1 MRRLPQAFINDLK
14 DKEGILYPLLD
25 RVKHDDTLMLSIRDG
40 YINVYYRGG
49 NLVRVSYNDNGTYK
63 AFFDTRYNKTE
74 IPLPEPPKTIKSLD
88 NTNAWIA
95 AFPSLK
101 ETMDISFSTNSKS
114 EREFQQLIAR
124 ENNYSTISNETEY
137 FVTDIEFTDSS
148 IGACFDLLAVRWL
161 ACQRRKNNECRPALV
176 ELKYGDGALN
186 GSAGL
191 IKHLEDI
198 NKILSDHEKYKV
210 ILQTMEMQFEQLA
223 ELGLVRLKSSSKSS
237 GIELNSQTK
246 PEVIIVLA
254 NHNPRSRKLA
264 DILNSPEIKD
274 LNDPSKFDLK
284 FFIASFAGY
293 GFHQDCMVSLNEFQ
307 KLLLH
312 SM

>member
-1 MRRLPQAFINDLK
+1 
-14 DKEGILYPLLD
+14 
-25 RVKHDDTLMLSIRDG
+25 
-40 YINVYYRGG
+40 
-49 NLVRVSYNDNGTYK
+49 
-63 AFFDTRYNKTE
+63 
-74 IPLPEPPKTIKSLD
+74 
-88 NTNAWIA
+88 
-95 AFPSLK
+95 
-101 ETMDISFSTNSKS
+101 
-114 EREFQQLIAR
+114 
-124 ENNYSTISNETEY
+124 
-137 FVTDIEFTDSS
+137 
-148 IGACFDLLAVRWL
+148 DLLAVRWL
-161 ACQRRKNNECRPALV
+161 ASQRRKNSECRPALV
-176 ELKYGDGALN
+176 ELKYGDGALK

-198 NKILSDHEKYKV
+198 NKILSDHEKYEA

-237 GIELNSQTK
+237 RIELNSQTK

-264 DILNSPEIKD
+264 DILNSPEIKE

-293 GFHQDCMVSLNEFQ
+293 GFHQDCMVSLNELQ
-307 KLLLH
+307 KLLLQ